1 MGGFIV
7 LISFLQGIIMIKK
20 YLDNEYKED
29 IKNVFNT
36 EPRYDG
42 WFSIDYN
49 SDQWVEIQAKNLAL
63 SKENPDRHFVLSSVF
78 LFHFAVTIAM
88 WDECSYNQTF
98 NYDGFKEFYEELT
111 GWLQMD
117 LTYWKEFSRKN
128 FDEEFLLVDV
138 EKILD
143 RFGLMRNGIQNRSS
157 EFMLSCIFAAM
168 QGQLNDA
175 LIKWNV
181 SKKSKVAVSSKV
193 QYLLDRIKDV
203 LKAGFKPNEPE
214 QKNSNQA
221 PKQIEDKPHVESKC
235 SVEKDSDTETTDDEI
250 GFNVYE
256 EPLIL

>member
-1 MGGFIV
+1 
-7 LISFLQGIIMIKK
+7 MIKK
-20 YLDNEYKED
+20 YLENEYKED
-29 IKNVFNT
+29 IKKVFNT
-36 EPRYDG
+36 EPRFDG
-42 WFSIDYN
+42 WFCIDHHN
-49 SDQWVEIQAKNLAL
+49 DLWSEIQAKNLAL
-63 SKENPDRHFVLSSVF
+63 SKENPDRHFILSSVF

-98 NYDGFKEFYEELT
+98 NYDGFKEFYEGLT
-111 GWLQMD
+111 GWPQMH

-128 FDEEFLLVDV
+128 SDEEFLLVDV
-138 EKILD
+138 KKILD
-143 RFGLMRNGIQNRSS
+143 RFSLMRNGIQNRTS

-193 QYLLDRIKDV
+193 QYLLDRIRNI
-203 LKAGFKPNEPE
+203 LKTGYMPDEPE
-214 QKNSNQA
+214 QKKSNSE
-221 PKQIEDKPHVESKC
+221 PKRIEDKPQIESKS
-235 SVEKDSDTETTDDEI
+235 SVGKDSDTETTDDEI

>member
-7 LISFLQGIIMIKK
+7 SISFLQGIIMIKK
-20 YLDNEYKED
+20 YLENEYKED

-36 EPRYDG
+36 EPRCDS
-42 WFSIDYN
+42 WFCIDYN
-49 SDQWVEIQAKNLAL
+49 RDQWAEIQAKNLAL

-98 NYDGFKEFYEELT
+98 NYDGFKEFYEGLT
-111 GWLQMD
+111 GWPQMH
-117 LTYWKEFSRKN
+117 LTYWKEFTQRDSE
-128 FDEEFLLVDV
+128 EEFLLADV
-138 EKILD
+138 KKILD
-143 RFGLMRNGIQNRSS
+143 RFSLMRNGIQNRTS

-193 QYLLDRIKDV
+193 QYLLDRIRNI
-203 LKAGFKPNEPE
+203 LKTGYMPDEPA
-214 QKNSNQA
+214 QKKSNPE
-221 PKQIEDKPHVESKC
+221 PKQIEDKPQIESKS
-235 SVEKDSDTETTDDEI
+235 SVGKDSDTELTDDEI